1 MLLVVLALLAGPI
14 VWAHWHYDRAM
25 ADSADRLERL
35 RRVAAQAPEYRKA
48 LDAMRAMDGRRFF
61 LQNSAPNL
69 AGAELQE
76 LVKAAIEGNGG
87 RINTSQNPQPRDDG
101 PTKQIIVSVQFF
113 ATSPALA
120 AILYAIETQSP
131 ELNVDNI
138 TVRPLNAFRTF
149 KPSPGQEP
157 EVNVQM
163 DVVGWAL
170 PEPVKARRR
179 SRERRHQVRVA
190 GWWEQV
196 QRRVSCGGEIMI
208 ALFDGRPAL
217 RRTLLWAVPIG
228 LLLIIIGIELYRQ
241 SAAGDVVSRGRDAST
256 QPGERGGAAPVY
268 GG

>member
-1 MLLVVLALLAGPI
+1 MTPPLLAKLTPGQSRAAAVALAVVALLALLALLAGPV
-14 VWAHWHYDRAM
+14 VWAHWHYDRAI

-101 PTKQIIVSVQFF
+101 PNKQIIVNVQFF

-120 AILYAIETQSP
+120 DILHAIETQSP
-131 ELNVDNI
+131 ELNIDNI

-170 PEPVKARRR
+170 PEPVKA
-179 SRERRHQVRVA
+179 
-190 GWWEQV
+190 G
-196 QRRVSCGGEIMI
+196 
-208 ALFDGRPAL
+208 
-217 RRTLLWAVPIG
+217 AVPAATG
-228 LLLIIIGIELYRQ
+228 TK
-241 SAAGDVVSRGRDAST
+241 SATPTGRGKPGATPSAGAKS
-256 QPGERGGAAPVY
+256 
-268 GG
+268 